1 MMLERAESTGKIRMF
16 GMDVDGVLTDEGIY
30 LGTSDLEFKRFNVH
44 DGMGITLIRAAGI
57 VPFIITARTSAAVA
71 RRARELGIE
80 EVHQGIREKLACLHE
95 IASRHEVSL
104 REIAFI
110 GDDLSDLS
118 VLWNVGLPI
127 AVGNATEEA
136 RQAARFVTS
145 RKGGD
150 GAVREACEYVLKLNG
165 HQGSL
170 AALLGI
176 EPGTGD
182 VA

>member
-1 MMLERAESTGKIRMF
+1 MTSGKGDSEHRIRMF

-71 RRARELGIE
+71 RRGRELGIE
-80 EVHQGIREKLACLHE
+80 EVHQGIRDKLTCLRE
-95 IASRHEVSL
+95 IASRHGVSL
-104 REIAFI
+104 GEIAFI
-110 GDDLSDLS
+110 GDDLSDLT

-127 AVGNATEEA
+127 AVGNATAEA

-150 GAVREACEYVLKLNG
+150 GAVREACEYILKLNG
-165 HQGSL
+165 YEGPL

-176 EPGTGD
+176 EPRKGAG
-182 VA
+182 A